1 MLKAWYIVGPVTV
14 SSSPGKSRN
23 SSGEYM
29 NELAG
34 IVGPP
39 STSLLLGKRPK
50 EHVLNSMDVAMPQK
64 NHSGFWC
71 TPLCISKTQYL
82 PGSLRLSPARLPV
95 IVTANAYLPQLLAS
109 L

>member
-14 SSSPGKSRN
+14 SSPPGKSRN

-34 IVGPP
+34 VVGPS

-50 EHVLNSMDVAMPQK
+50 EHVLNSMDVVMPQK

-82 PGSLRLSPARLPV
+82 PGSLRLSSARLPD